1 MKMSKAFSI
10 PQRQSA
16 VGILLIFTSTLYK
29 TLRGFWAALAYFLFK
44 KPDGEVVLYIVL
56 GVVLLFILIAIYSY
70 FDYRKF
76 LFHIDYNAEE
86 FILKKGVFNSDVLSI
101 PFDKIQQVNFKRG
114 ILQRVAGVYSVVID
128 TAGSNQK
135 EVEIKAV
142 NTEDANQLADILN
155 SLKDGKAIDTKPSD
169 DIVDFGVKA
178 ENTSREKWTYRLSL
192 ATLIKTGLSSNFF
205 RGFGLIFVFI
215 STIFNELNQFFKEET
230 SQWETQV
237 TEDVGG
243 IVTGS
248 ILFVSGF
255 VILLLILSIV
265 ITTAE
270 VFIKYFNLNL
280 TQTKSSLD
288 LQMGLRTNTR
298 VSLKPIRVQIL
309 KIITNPIQR
318 RLNLYKA
325 GLWVA
330 SSEESN
336 NKNVIQIPG
345 LEKDTIQNI
354 KSFLYQSTQNEL
366 GTTFKPHWVEL
377 SRRLIIGSI
386 PVIGTGILQYFTNF
400 IEFVWWVTAA
410 SIYVLLYA
418 IFQFRIY
425 NSLSLKIG
433 KEFINKSYAAWD
445 ETTEI
450 VEIYKLQG
458 ITVKQPFWYKRRNLV
473 HIVFHSAAGDIKF
486 RAVDKAILEKIN
498 YCLYAIERTNKAWM

>member
-1 MKMSKAFSI
+1 MSKAFSI

-29 TLRGFWAALAYFLFK
+29 LVRGFWAALAYFVLK
-44 KPDGEVVLYIVL
+44 RPEGDILLYIIL
-56 GVVLLFILIAIYSY
+56 GVSVLFVLVAIYSY

-76 LFHIDYNAEE
+76 LFHIDYEAEE
-86 FILKKGVFNSDVLSI
+86 FILKKGVFSSDFVSI

-114 ILQRVAGVYSVVID
+114 ILQRVAGVYSLVID

-142 NTEDANQLADILN
+142 NTEDANQIADILN
-155 SLKDGKAIDTKPSD
+155 SLKEGGNTD
-169 DIVDFGVKA
+169 A
-178 ENTSREKWTYRLSL
+178 EILDETQINTEAKTEKSQEEKWTYRLSL

-230 SQWETQV
+230 SEWESQF
-237 TEDVGG
+237 TEDIGG
-243 IVTGS
+243 VATES
-248 ILFVSGF
+248 ILFISGLIF
-255 VILLLILSIV
+255 LLLALSIF

-309 KIITNPIQR
+309 KIVTNPIQR

-330 SSEESN
+330 SSEENDKKS
-336 NKNVIQIPG
+336 VIQIPG
-345 LEKDTIQNI
+345 LEKDTIQKI
-354 KSFLYQSTQNEL
+354 KSFLYQSSETES
-366 GTTFKPHWVEL
+366 GTIFKPHWVEL
-377 SRRLIIGSI
+377 SRRLVIGAI
-386 PVIGTGILQYFTNF
+386 PVIVTGILQYFTNF
-400 IEFVWWVTAA
+400 IEFQWWILVA
-410 SIYVLLYA
+410 SAYLLIYA

-433 KEFINKSYAAWD
+433 EEFITKSYSAWD
-445 ETTEI
+445 ETIEI

-458 ITVKQPFWYKRRNLV
+458 ITVKQPLWYKKRNLV
-473 HIVFHSAAGDIKF
+473 HVVFHNAAGDITF
-486 RAVDKAILEKIN
+486 RALDKAVLDKMN
-498 YCLYAIERTNKAWM
+498 YCLYAIERTNNAWM

>member
-1 MKMSKAFSI
+1 MSKAFSI

-29 TLRGFWAALAYFLFK
+29 LIRGFWAAFAYFIFK
-44 KPDGEVVLYIVL
+44 RPEGDILLYIVL
-56 GVVLLFILIAIYSY
+56 GVSVIVVLVAIYSY

-76 LFHIDYNAEE
+76 LFHIDYEAEE
-86 FILKKGVFNSDVLSI
+86 FILKKGVFSSNFVSI

-114 ILQRVAGVYSVVID
+114 ILQRLAGVYSLVVD
-128 TAGSNQK
+128 TAGSKQK

-155 SLKDGKAIDTKPSD
+155 RLKESKNADAGISEENQTDTEVTEVS
-169 DIVDFGVKA
+169 IQ
-178 ENTSREKWTYRLSL
+178 EKWTYRLSL

-215 STIFNELNQFFKEET
+215 STIFNELNQFFKDET
-230 SQWETQV
+230 AEWESQF
-237 TEDVGG
+237 TEDIGG
-243 IVTGS
+243 VATES
-248 ILFVSGF
+248 ILFISGLIF
-255 VILLLILSIV
+255 LLLALSIF

-309 KIITNPIQR
+309 KIVTNPIQR

-330 SSEESN
+330 SSEENDKKS
-336 NKNVIQIPG
+336 VIQIPG
-345 LEKDTIQNI
+345 FEEDTIQKI
-354 KSFLYQSTQNEL
+354 KFFLYQSSETES
-366 GTTFKPHWVEL
+366 GTIFKPHWVEL
-377 SRRLIIGSI
+377 SRRLIIGAI
-386 PVIGTGILQYFTNF
+386 PVIATGILQYFTNF
-400 IEFVWWVTAA
+400 IEFQWWILVA
-410 SIYVLLYA
+410 SAYLLIYA

-433 KEFINKSYAAWD
+433 KEFITKSYSAWD
-445 ETTEI
+445 ETIEI

-458 ITVKQPFWYKRRNLV
+458 ITVKQPLWYKKRNLV
-473 HIVFHSAAGDIKF
+473 HVIFHNAAGDITF
-486 RAVDKAILEKIN
+486 RAVDKAVLDKMN
-498 YCLYAIERTNKAWM
+498 YCLYAIERTNSAWM

>member
-1 MKMSKAFSI
+1 MSKAFSI

-29 TLRGFWAALAYFLFK
+29 LIRGFWAAFAYFLFK
-44 KPDGEVVLYIVL
+44 RPEGDILLYIIL
-56 GVVLLFILIAIYSY
+56 GVSLILVLVAIYSY

-76 LFHIDYNAEE
+76 LFHIDYEAEE
-86 FILKKGVFNSDVLSI
+86 FSLKKGVFSSDFVSI

-114 ILQRVAGVYSVVID
+114 ILQRLAGVYSLVVD
-128 TAGSNQK
+128 TAGSKQK

-155 SLKDGKAIDTKPSD
+155 RLKESKNLDAEISEDNQTDTEVTEVS
-169 DIVDFGVKA
+169 IQ
-178 ENTSREKWTYRLSL
+178 EKWTYRLSL

-230 SQWETQV
+230 VEWESQF
-237 TEDVGG
+237 TEDIGG
-243 IVTGS
+243 VATES
-248 ILFVSGF
+248 ILFIFGLIF
-255 VILLLILSIV
+255 LLLVLSIF

-309 KIITNPIQR
+309 KIVTNPIQR
-318 RLNLYKA
+318 HLNLYKA
-325 GLWVA
+325 SLSVA
-330 SSEESN
+330 SSEENDKKS
-336 NKNVIQIPG
+336 VIQIPG
-345 LEKDTIQNI
+345 LEKDTIQKI
-354 KSFLYQSTQNEL
+354 KSFLYQSSETES
-366 GTTFKPHWVEL
+366 GTIFKPHWVEL
-377 SRRLIIGSI
+377 SRHLVIGAI
-386 PVIGTGILQYFTNF
+386 PVIATGILQYFTNF
-400 IEFVWWVTAA
+400 IEFQWWILVA
-410 SIYVLLYA
+410 SAYLLIYAV
-418 IFQFRIY
+418 FQFRIY

-433 KEFINKSYAAWD
+433 EEFITKSYSAWD

-450 VEIYKLQG
+450 IEIYKLQG
-458 ITVKQPFWYKRRNLV
+458 ISVKQPLWYKKRNLV
-473 HIVFHSAAGDIKF
+473 HVIFHSAAGDITF
-486 RAVDKAILEKIN
+486 RAVDKAVLDKMN
-498 YCLYAIERTNKAWM
+498 YCLYAIERTNNAWM

>member
-1 MKMSKAFSI
+1 MSKPFSI

-29 TLRGFWAALAYFLFK
+29 FLRGFWAALAYFVFK
-44 KPDGEVVLYIVL
+44 KPDGEVFIYIILAV
-56 GVVLLFILIAIYSY
+56 VVLFVLIAVYSY

-76 LFHIDYNAEE
+76 LFYIDYKAEE
-86 FILKKGVFNSDVLSI
+86 FILRKGVFSSDFVSI

-114 ILQRVAGVYSVVID
+114 ILQRVAGVYSLVID

-155 SLKDGKAIDTKPSD
+155 RLKETN
-169 DIVDFGVKA
+169 
-178 ENTSREKWTYRLSL
+178 NTSLETLDEVIDSETKTEKNNEEKWTYRLSL

-230 SQWETQV
+230 SQWETQL
-237 TEDVGG
+237 TEDMGG
-243 IVTGS
+243 IATGS
-248 ILFVSGF
+248 ILFISGF
-255 VILLLILSIV
+255 IILLLMLSIL
-265 ITTAE
+265 ITTVE

-280 TQTKSSLD
+280 TQTKNSLD

-309 KIITNPIQR
+309 KIITNPIQK

-325 GLWVA
+325 SLWVA
-330 SSEESN
+330 SSEDNDKKS
-336 NKNVIQIPG
+336 VIQIPG

-354 KSFLYQSTQNEL
+354 KSFLYQSSQNES

-377 SRRLIIGSI
+377 SRRLIIGAI
-386 PVIGTGILQYFTNF
+386 PLIATGVLQYFINF
-400 IEFVWWVTAA
+400 IEFVWWVIVA
-410 SIYVLLYA
+410 SIYLLLYA
-418 IFQFRIY
+418 IIQFRIY
-425 NSLSLKIG
+425 NSLNLKIG
-433 KEFINKSYAAWD
+433 EEFISKSYAAWD
-445 ETTEI
+445 ESTEI
-450 VEIYKLQG
+450 IEIYKLQG
-458 ITVKQPFWYKRRNLV
+458 ITVKQPLWYKRRNLV
-473 HIVFHSAAGDIKF
+473 HIVFHNAAGDITF
-486 RAVDKAILEKIN
+486 RAVDNAILQKVN

>member
-1 MKMSKAFSI
+1 MSKAFSI

-29 TLRGFWAALAYFLFK
+29 LIRGFWAAFAYFLFK
-44 KPDGEVVLYIVL
+44 RPEGDILLYIIL
-56 GVVLLFILIAIYSY
+56 GVSLILVLVAIYSY

-76 LFHIDYNAEE
+76 LFHIDYEAEE
-86 FILKKGVFNSDVLSI
+86 FILKKGVFSSDFVSI

-114 ILQRVAGVYSVVID
+114 ILQRLAGVYSLVVD
-128 TAGSNQK
+128 TAGSKQK

-155 SLKDGKAIDTKPSD
+155 RLKESKNLDAEISEDNQTDTEVTEVS
-169 DIVDFGVKA
+169 IQ
-178 ENTSREKWTYRLSL
+178 EKWTYRLSL

-230 SQWETQV
+230 VEWESQF
-237 TEDVGG
+237 TEDIGG
-243 IVTGS
+243 VATES
-248 ILFVSGF
+248 ILFIFGLIF
-255 VILLLILSIV
+255 LLLVLSIF

-309 KIITNPIQR
+309 KIVTNPIQR
-318 RLNLYKA
+318 HLNLYKA
-325 GLWVA
+325 SLSVA
-330 SSEESN
+330 SSEENDKKS
-336 NKNVIQIPG
+336 VIQIPG
-345 LEKDTIQNI
+345 LEKDTIQKI
-354 KSFLYQSTQNEL
+354 KSFLYQSSETES
-366 GTTFKPHWVEL
+366 GTIFKPHWVEL
-377 SRRLIIGSI
+377 SRHLVIGAI
-386 PVIGTGILQYFTNF
+386 PVIATGILQYFTNF
-400 IEFVWWVTAA
+400 IEFQWWILVA
-410 SIYVLLYA
+410 SAYLLIYAV
-418 IFQFRIY
+418 FQFRIY

-433 KEFINKSYAAWD
+433 EEFITKSYSAWD

-450 VEIYKLQG
+450 IEIYKLQG
-458 ITVKQPFWYKRRNLV
+458 ISVKQPLWYKKRNLV
-473 HIVFHSAAGDIKF
+473 HVIFHSAAGDITF
-486 RAVDKAILEKIN
+486 RAVDKAVLDKMN
-498 YCLYAIERTNKAWM
+498 YCLYAIERTNNAWM